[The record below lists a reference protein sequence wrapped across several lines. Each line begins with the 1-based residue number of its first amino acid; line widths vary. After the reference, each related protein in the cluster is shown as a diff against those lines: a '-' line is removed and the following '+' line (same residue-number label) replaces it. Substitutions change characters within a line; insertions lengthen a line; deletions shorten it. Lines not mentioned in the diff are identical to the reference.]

1 MTPPVGPRADVDV
14 DASWRSVYLHGAL
27 PAEGPIAPHEEAN
40 SSVFQKLSVCELEL
54 DAWAEDIANPRL
66 RLSPRPSTGG
76 ISAIPSLMALWEVC
90 AQLHAVLAASHE
102 CVCVCSRCTQDEH
115 ARREAAG
122 VATLL
127 SPVALT
133 AAQGAGREPI
143 DVWRVELACLWLRP
157 PPMLP
162 LDVQILPAEGYGRR
176 LRELFA
182 EVVSADE
189 PDADAA
195 AGTGDAGAGAGAA
208 TSEWIAPALT
218 VRSDD
223 SCVRLLLFRCRQL
236 CMSCVACSA

>member
-1 MTPPVGPRADVDV
+1 VTPPVGPRADVDV

-157 PPMLP
+157 PPIFRWMCRSCPRRATAGGCASCLP
-162 LDVQILPAEGYGRR
+162 KLSLQTSRMRTLQLVPATQVPVQ
-176 LRELFA
+176 
-182 EVVSADE
+182 
-189 PDADAA
+189 
-195 AGTGDAGAGAGAA
+195 
-208 TSEWIAPALT
+208 AL
-218 VRSDD
+218 
-223 SCVRLLLFRCRQL
+223 QL
-236 CMSCVACSA
+236 ASGLHPH